1 MEGTLVVFT
10 LRKNMSSAEKVRFC
24 QQFYGRDTTTW
35 KGKYTYHM
43 SGFLGSIPHRKLGKG
58 IIIIRSIDL
67 EKVKEYFGDKVEE
80 VYIRTVV
87 LEEEDVRI
95 LEEVESP
102 DKGS

>member
-10 LRKNMSSAEKVRFC
+10 LRKDMSSAEKVRFY
-24 QQFYGRDTTTW
+24 QQFYGRDTSTW

-43 SGFLGSIPHRKLGKG
+43 SGFLGSIPHRKLGKS
-58 IIIIRSIDL
+58 IIIIRSTDL
-67 EKVKEYFGDKVEE
+67 EKVKEYFKDKVEE
-80 VYIRTVV
+80 AYIRTVA

-95 LEEVESP
+95 LEGMKSQ